1 MLSRERAFQNF
12 IGTDIICAVGIPS
25 SNIVAGDIAF
35 VGNIPGGSVG
45 GVFHVDGSAEIIGG
59 VQQFIHKL
67 LNIGFV
73 NPGGTQPHLDF
84 RGFQVLGLGG
94 PEGVHVASVHRV
106 LCGSRYRTVCVP

>member
-1 MLSRERAFQNF
+1 
-12 IGTDIICAVGIPS
+12 
-25 SNIVAGDIAF
+25 
-35 VGNIPGGSVG
+35 
-45 GVFHVDGSAEIIGG
+45 VDGSAEIIGG

-84 RGFQVLGLGG
+84 RGFQILGLGG

-106 LCGSRYRTVCVP
+106 LRRNCFRLPELLPDIAGQILVRCYPAHAVLCIAEGGVMENHTPQF